1 MQSIQPLVSEI
12 EEAEIAASRLIP
24 VTLHL
29 GDDDE
34 PRAPTTPPFTEA
46 QMLLRIHLVAD
57 AKERLMEGSL
67 VDPGRWGGNT
77 ATGDARVCL
86 GLWKSSYVH
95 SRKPQ
100 PPQLQELCPAVTPT
114 TSARPPPQATDVKV
128 APTPP

>member
-1 MQSIQPLVSEI
+1 
-12 EEAEIAASRLIP
+12 
-24 VTLHL
+24 
-29 GDDDE
+29 
-34 PRAPTTPPFTEA
+34 
-46 QMLLRIHLVAD
+46 MLLRIHLVAD

-67 VDPGRWGGNT
+67 VDGAGNT